1 MTLLCGGRQST
12 TFLTINRDNHHTFH
26 TNMMPMRAA
35 SDSQHS
41 RRRKLGARPG
51 FQRPRRTI
59 HTVTYRGG
67 PSLRGR
73 RPLGITPLKSQRY
86 PLRRHET
93 LQQEQQQP
101 REEPQPQE
109 DHQDLVSTPSS
120 QAATPAQPATTPTIH
135 TYRKCDHCKNLRPEH
150 NSIWRHCQNPDCQA
164 RMCQHCIKM
173 PDSPN
178 PFHCTMTCTRT
189 VQER

>member
-1 MTLLCGGRQST
+1 
-12 TFLTINRDNHHTFH
+12 
-26 TNMMPMRAA
+26 MPMRAA

-41 RRRKLGARPG
+41 RMGKLSARPG

-59 HTVTYRGG
+59 HTVGFRGR
-67 PSLRGR
+67 PAVRGR
-73 RPLGITPLKSQRY
+73 RTLGITPLKFQRY
-86 PLRRHET
+86 SLRRHET
-93 LQQEQQQP
+93 MLSDMLQQEQRQP

-109 DHQDLVSTPSS
+109 DHQDLVSTPSTP
-120 QAATPAQPATTPTIH
+120 AATPAQPATTPIIH

-164 RMCQHCIKM
+164 RMCQQCIKM